1 MSRIYFT
8 VYLVGILDWPL
19 KVDKGVFTLSCLLV
33 VCHYDDTLLLLLAGE
48 DTAAAGQRATEQA
61 ASAVLLL
68 VVAVG
73 VMDSWHHLQQGGCLF
88 RPHQL
93 RQLGQCAP
101 EPE

>member
-1 MSRIYFT
+1 M
-8 VYLVGILDWPL
+8 
-19 KVDKGVFTLSCLLV
+19 

-48 DTAAAGQRATEQA
+48 HAAAAGNGAAEQA
-61 ASAVLLL
+61 AGPVLLL

-73 VMDSWHHLQQGGCLF
+73 VMDSRHDLQQGGCLF

-101 EPE
+101 EPERLPVEYEPTEEDIQLSLFIYLPHI